1 MWPSL
6 LHQQPELPY
15 REPEPVLVQ
24 EYQREVVARREVGGI
39 QVEHALEF
47 ALRIFEH
54 VRPIERDA
62 EVSPLVQ
69 LRLATAHDLF
79 GPPADRAR
87 EARLNEPEQRLD
99 DSELGQTG
107 AIDELLHRA
116 RAVDVLQDPPLLRCQ
131 HGFRTFDTLAG
142 DLENE
147 IHMRDLLLDDA

>member
-87 EARLNEPEQRLD
+87 EARLNEPEQRLA

-116 RAVDVLQDPPLLRCQ
+116 RAVDVLQDRRCS
-131 HGFRTFDTLAG
+131 GVSTASERSTRSRA
-142 DLENE
+142 
-147 IHMRDLLLDDA
+147 ISKMRSICGIFCSMT